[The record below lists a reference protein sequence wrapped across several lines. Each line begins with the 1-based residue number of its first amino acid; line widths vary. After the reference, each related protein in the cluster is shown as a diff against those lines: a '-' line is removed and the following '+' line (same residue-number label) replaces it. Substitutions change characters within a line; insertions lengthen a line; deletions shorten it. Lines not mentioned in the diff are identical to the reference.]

1 MRKVGLVI
9 DELFVKH
16 INSFDHPES
25 PDRVYVIN
33 DMLNETGLIN
43 HLTFLEPRDAKK
55 EDITRV
61 HTEKYFQIIEKTKG
75 KEKVFLDQDTS
86 TNAFSFDSAMRAS
99 GGVLQSIDKIIKND
113 IDTSFCIE
121 RPPGHHAEPDRS
133 MGFCLFNHAAVGAG
147 YLRSKGFERILII
160 DWDVHH
166 GNGTQHIFESS
177 KEVLFFSTHQF
188 PFYPGTGSLEELG
201 IDDGAGYTVN
211 VPIEIGMGDSEYIK
225 IFNELLIPITSQ
237 FNPQFIIVSA
247 GFDSFIEDPLGGMN
261 VSTEGFSKLTEIVIN
276 LSNQC
281 CEGNLLLILEGGYNL
296 QGLADC
302 TQKVFDT
309 LINYDGNRDHKITEP
324 TKADNTIDIVKNNY
338 SEFWD
343 F

>member
-25 PDRVYVIN
+25 PDRVYIIN

-55 EDITRV
+55 EDIIRV
-61 HTEKYFQIIEKTKG
+61 HTESYFQRIEKTKG

-86 TNAFSFDSAMRAS
+86 TNAFSFDSAIRAS
-99 GGVLQSIDKIIKND
+99 GGVLQSIDNIIENN

-121 RPPGHHAEPDRS
+121 RPPGHHAEADRS

-147 YLRSKGFERILII
+147 YLRSKGYERVMIL

-166 GNGTQHIFESS
+166 GNGTQHIFEDS
-177 KEVLFFSTHQF
+177 KNVLFFSTHQF
-188 PFYPGTGSLEELG
+188 PFYPGTGSLQEIG
-201 IDDGAGYTVN
+201 INDGVGYTVN
-211 VPIEIGMGDSEYIK
+211 VPIDIGMGDNEYIK
-225 IFNELLIPITSQ
+225 IFNEILVPITSQ
-237 FNPQFIIVSA
+237 YKPQFIIVSA
-247 GFDSFIEDPLGGMN
+247 GFDSFVDDPLGGMT
-261 VSTEGFSKLTEIVIN
+261 VTTSGFSKLAEIVMD
-276 LSNQC
+276 LSNQFC
-281 CEGNLLLILEGGYNL
+281 DSKLLLILEGGYNIN
-296 QGLADC
+296 GLADC
-302 TQKVFDT
+302 TKEVFET
-309 LINYDGNRDHKITEP
+309 LLNYNGDSTQQITEQ

-338 SEFWD
+338 LEFWD